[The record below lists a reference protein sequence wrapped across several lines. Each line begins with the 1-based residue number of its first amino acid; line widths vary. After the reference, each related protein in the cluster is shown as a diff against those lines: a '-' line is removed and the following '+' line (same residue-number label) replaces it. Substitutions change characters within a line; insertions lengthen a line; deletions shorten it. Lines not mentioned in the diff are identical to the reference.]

1 MVDFADDTTTE
12 LERKLAPLKLVSLV
26 EAGMWFAAAA
36 FWFSGNEVAQ
46 LLLWSVHGTIA
57 MCFAGM
63 VLLIFRKLDWSPQF
77 AAIAILSGPMGALL
91 VYERLRREE
100 PGIRARERQRLV
112 RSHGAL

>member
-12 LERKLAPLKLVSLV
+12 LERKLGPLKVVSLV
-26 EAGMWFAAAA
+26 EAGMWVAAAA
-36 FWFSGNEVAQ
+36 FWVAGNRVGQ
-46 LLLWSVHGTIA
+46 LLLWSIHGTIA

-77 AAIAILSGPMGALL
+77 AAISILSGPVGALL

-100 PGIRARERQRLV
+100 PEIRARERQRLLP
-112 RSHGAL
+112 R